1 MTALGIDVGGS
12 SVKAASIG
20 PSGNIAT
27 AVSDRYQSPDAATI
41 KDAIRTTIARLPR
54 FHIAAVGLCLPGLY
68 NESTD
73 FVEIAVNVPGVVG
86 LPVRQLV
93 DDTLGQAIAPHVI
106 TTDAHAAAHDY
117 WITHKQPGRLL
128 ALSLGTGV
136 GGCVLDDGIPL
147 KVSGNTPGHLG
158 HLDVSLETDSPRSP
172 DGSAGTLEAYI
183 GLPALRT
190 RFGDDVRMALAALG
204 PDDPPLLALAR
215 TIRIC
220 HAIYR
225 PHHIA
230 LLGGIGLCLRPALN
244 QIRATTSQG
253 LTSLA
258 RPEWTLTCGDDEF
271 HAARGAARLAQARH
285 L

>member
-12 SVKAASIG
+12 SVKVASIG

-41 KDAIRTTIARLPR
+41 KDAIRTTMARLPR
-54 FHIAAVGLCLPGLY
+54 FRIATVGLCLPGLY
-68 NESTD
+68 NENTD
-73 FVEIAVNVPGVVG
+73 CVETAVNVPGIVG

-93 DDTLGQAIAPHVI
+93 DDALGQAVAPPII

-117 WITHKQPGRLL
+117 RIKHKQPGRLL

-147 KVSGNTPGHLG
+147 KVSGNAPGHLG
-158 HLDVSLETDSPRSP
+158 HLDVSLETDPPRSP

-190 RFGDDVRMALAALG
+190 RFGDDVRTALAALG
-204 PDDPPLLALAR
+204 SDDPPLLALAR
-215 TIRIC
+215 AIRIC

-230 LLGGIGLCLRPALN
+230 LLGGIGLCLRPALS
-244 QIRATTSQG
+244 QLRATTSQG